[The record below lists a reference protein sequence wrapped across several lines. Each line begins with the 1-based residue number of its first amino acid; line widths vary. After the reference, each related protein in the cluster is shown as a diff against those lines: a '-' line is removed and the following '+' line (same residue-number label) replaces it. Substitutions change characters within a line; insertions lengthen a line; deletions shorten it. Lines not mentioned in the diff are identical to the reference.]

1 MWLRLV
7 SLKTPCILLYP
18 CSDQDE
24 ECCCSEVVPVAC
36 ELPTPVSA
44 TDVAIAV
51 VAVAVTDAENCY
63 SLVFNISLKN

>member
-7 SLKTPCILLYP
+7 SLKTPCNLLYP
-18 CSDQDE
+18 CSDQDV
-24 ECCCSEVVPVAC
+24 ECCCSAVPVAC

-51 VAVAVTDAENCY
+51 VAVAVTVAENC
-63 SLVFNISLKN
+63 SI